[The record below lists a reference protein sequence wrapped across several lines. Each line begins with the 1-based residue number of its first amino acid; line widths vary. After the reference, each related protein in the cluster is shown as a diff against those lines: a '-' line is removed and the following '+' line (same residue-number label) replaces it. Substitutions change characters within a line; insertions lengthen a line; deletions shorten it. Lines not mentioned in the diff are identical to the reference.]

1 MTIGK
6 GFTADTG
13 NRSDAGIT
21 PRGMPQPRTTIHWT
35 GDGMTIEEYK
45 KILAMAIANE
55 IAAHDFYKSI
65 SEKTKDNNLKY
76 VFAELA
82 DEEQKHQVFLEGF
95 LTGKKPLHF
104 AEVTDYK
111 VAETVGK
118 PKPTIDMKPADAIGL
133 AMKEEEE
140 AMCMYQA
147 LANSSTSPD
156 QKEMFLALAN
166 MERAHKVKL
175 EELYVTMA
183 YPEVW

>member
-1 MTIGK
+1 MTIG
-6 GFTADTG
+6 
-13 NRSDAGIT
+13 
-21 PRGMPQPRTTIHWT
+21 
-35 GDGMTIEEYK
+35 EYR

-65 SEKTKDNNLKY
+65 CEKTKDSNLRY
-76 VFAELA
+76 IFAELA
-82 DEEQKHQVFLEGF
+82 EEEQKHKIFLEGF
-95 LTGKKPLHF
+95 LTGAKPFHF
-104 AEVTDYK
+104 AGVTDYK
-111 VAETVGK
+111 VAETVEK
-118 PKPTIDMKPADAIGL
+118 PRPSIDMKPADAIAL

-140 AMCMYQA
+140 AMQMYHG

-175 EELYVTMA
+175 EELYTTMA